1 MRLFTTLCGIRLT
14 VSGLNQLP
22 KTGCVVVA
30 NHCSYL
36 DGPLLAMALPPH
48 FSMVI
53 KREAGDV
60 PLVGFFLRRLQHI
73 LVERKQAR
81 RAAQDAQQIIDHL
94 EAGEAVGIFAEGT
107 FHAQPGVHRFKPSAF
122 IGACRHQVAVVP
134 IGIQGTRHIWP
145 DKRRSLRPGLVQI
158 HVMPAINTADYAAE
172 SERQQA
178 RVVAEAAREVIA
190 KQIGEPLV

>member
-1 MRLFTTLCGIRLT
+1 MWLFTILCGIRLR
-14 VSGLNQLP
+14 VSGLDKLP

-36 DGPLLAMALPPH
+36 DGPLLAAVLPPR

-53 KREAGDV
+53 KREAGDI
-60 PLVGFFLRRLQHI
+60 PLAGFFLNRLQHI

-107 FHAQPGVHRFKPSAF
+107 FHAEAGVHRFKPSAF

-134 IGIQGTRHIWP
+134 IAISGTRHIWP
-145 DKRRSLRPGLVQI
+145 DKRRSLRPGQVAI
-158 HVMPAINTADYAAE
+158 EVMTALDTSQYSAD

-178 RVVAEAAREVIA
+178 RAVAEAAREVIA
-190 KQIGEPLV
+190 AHIGEPLV